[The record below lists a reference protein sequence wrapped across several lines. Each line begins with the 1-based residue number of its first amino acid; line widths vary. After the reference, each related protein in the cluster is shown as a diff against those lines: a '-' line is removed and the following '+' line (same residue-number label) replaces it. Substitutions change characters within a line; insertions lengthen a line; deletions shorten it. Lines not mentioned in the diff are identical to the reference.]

1 MIYNSSLIEM
11 FHDSIPILLNIFSKI
26 VNISISITKLPR
38 LRFTSL
44 QKRNMLEVR
53 KKVMPHRKY
62 KLKHVE
68 KWRKKLPEEIDELVK
83 MKRKKKKIKLSE

>member
-1 MIYNSSLIEM
+1 MNFI
-11 FHDSIPILLNIFSKI
+11 
-26 VNISISITKLPR
+26 